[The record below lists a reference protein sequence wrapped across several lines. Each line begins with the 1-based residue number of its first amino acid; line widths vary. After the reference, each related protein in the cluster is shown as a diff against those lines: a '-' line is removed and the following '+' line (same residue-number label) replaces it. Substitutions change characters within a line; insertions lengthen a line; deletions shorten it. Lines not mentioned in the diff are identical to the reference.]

1 MANTADRDREA
12 SLCFYFA
19 SLNSEYMTGKI
30 ELVDMEFFAHHGCFA
45 EEQIIGNK
53 FLVSFSAMADISAPA
68 RSDSIDDALD
78 YQKIYNIVA
87 REMGVTSHLLENVAY
102 RIIAAVK
109 GEFPSILEATVSI
122 EKMNPPLGGRV
133 KASRVVISA

>member
-1 MANTADRDREA
+1 MAYQTYRDREA
-12 SLCFYFA
+12 SMRVYFA
-19 SLNSEYMTGKI
+19 SLNSEYMIGKI

-45 EEQIIGNK
+45 EEQIIGNR
-53 FLVSFSAMADISAPA
+53 FLVSFSARADISAPA
-68 RSDSIDDALD
+68 LSDSISDALD

-87 REMGVTSHLLENVAY
+87 KEMGIASHLLENVAY